1 MKKDNYL
8 REVLGLEIND
18 GFPSGC
24 LKKGREGRVVLLY
37 FWQSKKDSL
46 VKSQHHPSTGSG

>member
-1 MKKDNYL
+1 MKKDNYP

-24 LKKGREGRVVLLY
+24 LKKGNRSFIPKIPMPPG
-37 FWQSKKDSL
+37 
-46 VKSQHHPSTGSG
+46 

>member
-1 MKKDNYL
+1 MKKDNYP

-24 LKKGREGRVVLLY
+24 LKKGKGP
-37 FWQSKKDSL
+37 WA
-46 VKSQHHPSTGSG
+46 